1 MADKI
6 KTSLSGN
13 VNLNYNAN
21 VKSASHINVHAIEK
35 PKSNKEVEEIS
46 LNVDLLKTKEEK
58 AVEALANAN
67 LGTVTIDMIE
77 SYNGNVIK
85 LKNGAQITFGGPIFF
100 TNYDQ
105 QFASGKIIDSLG
117 NEYTF
122 FSNRIQGKNDIATD
136 LSKISSTIQSNQYI
150 EELLNSG
157 FKNATKEE
165 KDAFIKQIQNNFSL
179 YEESM
184 KQILEQYYGREKEFF
199 EKFGFPLYILGTDG
213 TVRMNYETL
222 AVYLAKILWC
232 DYYGFTDLKEVNKT
246 ELQLRPEAGNQLI
259 QWMPDGTIGINSTN
273 YPITSLDEWN
283 NQISNFYG
291 GGNLVGQCT
300 WFASRRYY
308 QTHGV
313 TPVENGHAGTWLS
326 KADPNHISSTPK
338 KHSVMVLGSGDQYGH
353 VAFVEDVKYDAAGNV
368 TSITISEG
376 NVGGSGDNT
385 GPTIAHAKEMTRV
398 KTYSSVQEY
407 AGSLGLSV
415 KGYIY

>member
-21 VKSASHINVHAIEK
+21 VKPTNHIYVRAVDK
-35 PKSNKEVEEIS
+35 QKDKKEVDEIF
-46 LNVDLLKTKEEK
+46 LNLDLLTTPEAK
-58 AVEALANAN
+58 AVEALKNAN
-67 LGTVTIDMIE
+67 IGSVTVDMIE

-85 LKNGAQITFGGPIFF
+85 LKNGTQIIFDNPSY
-100 TNYDQ
+100 TNYEHQ
-105 QFASGKIIDSLG
+105 AVSGKVIDSLG
-117 NEYTF
+117 NEYIFLSDGIHGTKG
-122 FSNRIQGKNDIATD
+122 IETE
-136 LSKISSTIQSNQYI
+136 LSKISSTIHSNQFI
-150 EELLNSG
+150 EKLLNSS
-157 FKNATKEE
+157 FQNATDAEKE
-165 KDAFIKQIQNNFSL
+165 AFIKQIQDNFSL
-179 YEESM
+179 YEGSI
-184 KQILEQYYGREKEFF
+184 KQILEQYYGKEKEFS

-213 TVRMNYETL
+213 TVRINYETL
-222 AVYLAKILWC
+222 AVYLAKMVWN
-232 DYYGFTDLKEVNKT
+232 DYYGFTDLKEINEMKI
-246 ELQLRPEAGNQLI
+246 QSRPEAGNQLL

-283 NQISNFYG
+283 DLIPNFYG
-291 GGNLVGQCT
+291 EGNLVGQCT